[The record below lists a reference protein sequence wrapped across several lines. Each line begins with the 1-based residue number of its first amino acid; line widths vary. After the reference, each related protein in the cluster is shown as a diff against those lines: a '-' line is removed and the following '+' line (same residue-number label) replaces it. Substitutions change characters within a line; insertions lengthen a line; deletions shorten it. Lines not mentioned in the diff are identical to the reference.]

1 MFCKNDSRGYR
12 QLVDGVQMKT
22 LVHGEKTLMG
32 EFHIA
37 KGAEVPTHA
46 HPHEQTGFM
55 VSGKLRFNV
64 EGESFDAQAG
74 DSWNIAGGKTH
85 SATALEDSVAVEVF
99 SPVRE
104 DYLPGQ

>member
-1 MFCKNDSRGYR
+1 MFCKKDSEGYR
-12 QLVDGVQMKT
+12 QLAQGVRMKT

-32 EFHIA
+32 EFRIA

-55 VSGKLRFNV
+55 VSGKLRFDV
-64 EGESFDAQAG
+64 DGQIFDALPG
-74 DSWNIAGGKTH
+74 DSWNIAGGKPH
-85 SATALEDSVAVEVF
+85 SATALEDAVAVEIF

-104 DYLPGQ
+104 DYLP

>member
-1 MFCKNDSRGYR
+1 MFCKKDSGGYR
-12 QLVDGVQMKT
+12 QLVEGVQMKT
-22 LVHGEKTLMG
+22 LVHGDKTLMG

-37 KGAEVPTHA
+37 KGAQVPTHA

-55 VSGKLRFNV
+55 VSGTLRFTV
-64 EGESFDAQAG
+64 EGETFDARAG
-74 DSWNIAGGKTH
+74 DSWNIAGGIPH

-104 DYLPGQ
+104 EYLPEK